1 MSECKVAYLPMDVPP
16 PGIISASHRERS
28 STWRTRTITIGLD
41 MRTFCNITWCSA
53 KAPCIATTPSC
64 IQGGNLAC
72 TLRRRS
78 PKMPMVSGS
87 SSAMLV
93 ASRPTSDTRALRDG
107 KVEESFHDGQ
117 TTHIDIICPIG
128 WPSIST
134 FDLSC
139 LHLSLHFFLQRL
151 SESDTETRV

>member
-1 MSECKVAYLPMDVPP
+1 MPMDVPP

-28 STWRTRTITIGLD
+28 STWRTRTMTIGRD

-53 KAPCIATTPSC
+53 KAPCIATSRHAFKEV
-64 IQGGNLAC
+64 IWLALC
-72 TLRRRS
+72 EDAH
-78 PKMPMVSGS
+78 PKCQW
-87 SSAMLV
+87 SAVHRPPCSWL
-93 ASRPTSDTRALRDG
+93 SRPTSDTRALRDG

-134 FDLSC
+134 FDPSC
-139 LHLSLHFFLQRL
+139 LHLSFDFFLQRL